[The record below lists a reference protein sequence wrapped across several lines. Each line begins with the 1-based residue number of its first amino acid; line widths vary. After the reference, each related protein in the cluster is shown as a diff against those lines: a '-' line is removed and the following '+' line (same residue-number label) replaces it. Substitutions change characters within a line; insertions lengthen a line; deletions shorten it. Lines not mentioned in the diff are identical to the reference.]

1 MEYPCAYS
9 IAFVEFKNKAVAMSI
24 LHKKRAVKI
33 RERDLIIGEA
43 KTVKA
48 NNENKETKAESPGD

>member
-1 MEYPCAYS
+1 MENPHAYS
-9 IAFVEFKNKAVAMSI
+9 IAFVEFKNKAAAVSI
-24 LHKKRAVKI
+24 LQRKRAVKI

-48 NNENKETKAESPGD
+48 NDENKEAESPGD

>member
-1 MEYPCAYS
+1 MEHPCAYS
-9 IAFVEFKNKAVAMSI
+9 IAFVEFKNKAAATSI
-24 LHKKRAVKI
+24 LQKKRAVKI

-48 NNENKETKAESPGD
+48 SDENKETKAESPGD

>member
-1 MEYPCAYS
+1 MELHRAYS
-9 IAFVEFKNKAVAMSI
+9 IAFVEFKNKAVTMSI
-24 LHKKRAVKI
+24 LQKKRAVKI

-48 NNENKETKAESPGD
+48 NDKNKETKAESPGD